1 MGKQEMS
8 ERDYRKRLEADLAR
22 WEADGLI
29 TAPSGQAIRGT
40 FRPVPEGVNIAT
52 VVAIVG
58 GLLIAAAFLAF
69 VAANWTEIPRPT
81 RFGIL
86 LAGIAGAYL
95 LGAWFDRSA
104 RPYLA
109 DLAAAVGSIAFGAA
123 IALTGQMYHLGDDFA
138 GGMML
143 LAVGA
148 LIAAVLTGSRGA
160 FAVALVAACIWNGMR
175 SFEMSDAHLP
185 FVAFWLI
192 CAGLA
197 VLWNAPVAR
206 HLVALAAIVWCVDTA
221 IGIEESRVANPTFT
235 YIAMVSFL
243 LGGGLA
249 LASRGP
255 EALRLFGLTLS
266 NYAALALAISLAW
279 VVAGIF
285 SLGSRKLPVSIVVL
299 GMAGPALALAAS
311 VIARRVGPAFVAVSI
326 GLSLVVVSGEI
337 TTTRLDDPWLM
348 YAFALVAMLC
358 LVISGMLDDVR
369 PRVVAGWIGLAATIA
384 AITWAVQGSLLRRSA
399 FLAVSGLAMAGLATL
414 LGRLLPKERR

>member
-1 MGKQEMS
+1 MS
-8 ERDYRKRLEADLAR
+8 ERVYRKRLEADLAR

-29 TAPSGQAIRGT
+29 AASTGDAIRAT

-69 VAANWTEIPRPT
+69 VAANWTEIPRPA
-81 RFGIL
+81 RFGML
-86 LAGIAGAYL
+86 LAGIAAAYL

-104 RPYLA
+104 RSYLA
-109 DLAAAVGSIAFGAA
+109 DLAVAVGSIVFGAA

-138 GGMML
+138 GGVML
-143 LAVGA
+143 LAAGA
-148 LIAAVLTGSRGA
+148 LIAALLTGSRGA
-160 FAVALVAACIWNGMR
+160 LAVALVAGCIWNGMR
-175 SFEMSDAHLP
+175 SFEMSDVHLP
-185 FVAFWLI
+185 FLALWLI

-206 HLVALAAIVWCVDTA
+206 HLVALAAVVWCVDTV
-221 IGIEESRVANPTFT
+221 IGIEQSRSANPTSTFVAIVT
-235 YIAMVSFL
+235 FL

-255 EALRLFGLTLS
+255 ESIRLFGLTLS
-266 NYAALALAISLAW
+266 NYAAFALAISLAW
-279 VVAGIF
+279 MVAGVF
-285 SLGSRKLPVSIVVL
+285 SLGSRELPISIAVL
-299 GMAGPALALAAS
+299 GTAGAALALAAAA
-311 VIARRVGPAFVAVSI
+311 IGRCMGPSLVAVSI

-337 TTTRLDDPWLM
+337 TTSRLDDPWLM
-348 YAFALVAMLC
+348 YALALAAMLC

-369 PRVVAGWIGLAATIA
+369 PRVVAGWVGLAAVIA

-399 FLAVSGLAMAGLATL
+399 FLAVAGLAMAALATL
-414 LGRLLPKERR
+414 LGRLLHKERG

>member
-1 MGKQEMS
+1 MS
-8 ERDYRKRLEADLAR
+8 ERVYRKRLEADLAH

-29 TAPSGQAIRGT
+29 TASTGDAIRAT
-40 FRPVPEGVNIAT
+40 LRPVPDGVNIAT

-58 GLLIAAAFLAF
+58 GLLIGAAFLAF

-86 LAGIAGAYL
+86 LAGIAAAYF
-95 LGAWFDRSA
+95 LGAGFDRWQ

-109 DLAAAVGSIAFGAA
+109 DQAAAVGSIVFGAA

-143 LAVGA
+143 LAAGA
-148 LIAAVLTGSRGA
+148 LAAAVLTGSCGA
-160 FAVALVAACIWNGMR
+160 LAVALVAGCIWDGMR
-175 SFEMSDAHLP
+175 AYEMSDVHLP

-197 VLWNAPVAR
+197 VLWNAPTAR
-206 HLVALAAIVWCVDTA
+206 HLVALAAVVWCVTTA
-221 IGIEESRVANPTFT
+221 VGIEESRTANPTFV
-235 YIAMVSFL
+235 YVAVVSFL

-255 EALRLFGLTLS
+255 ESIRLLGLALS
-266 NYAALALAISLAW
+266 NYAAFALAISLAW
-279 VVAGIF
+279 VVADVF
-285 SLGSRKLPVSIVVL
+285 YLSSRELPVAIVAL
-299 GMAGPALALAAS
+299 GACGAILAVAAS
-311 VIARRVGPAFVAVSI
+311 AVARRVGPALVAVSI
-326 GLSLVVVSGEI
+326 AFSLVVVSGEI
-337 TTTRLDDPWLM
+337 RISRLDEPWLM
-348 YAFALVAMLC
+348 YALALVAMLC

-369 PRVVAGWIGLAATIA
+369 PRVVAGWVGLAAMIA

-399 FLAVSGLAMAGLATL
+399 FLALAGLAMAALATA
-414 LGRLLPKERR
+414 LGRLLPKERG